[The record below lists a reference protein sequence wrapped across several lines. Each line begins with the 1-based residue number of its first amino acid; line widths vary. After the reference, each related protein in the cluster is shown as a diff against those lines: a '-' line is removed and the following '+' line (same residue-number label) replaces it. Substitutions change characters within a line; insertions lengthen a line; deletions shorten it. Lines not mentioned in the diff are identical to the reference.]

1 MCGGIY
7 YGEAE
12 GLVSVE
18 RWSRSRGASCVVEY
32 TMGRLRDW
40 SLWRGVSCSEVPCEE
55 VSIANL
61 Q

>member
-1 MCGGIY
+1 MCGGIR

-18 RWSRSRGASCVVEY
+18 RWSCNGGALCVVEY

-40 SLWRGVSCSEVPCEE
+40 SL
-55 VSIANL
+55 
-61 Q
+61 